1 MKKIHIIEAVIDFFD
16 SDQAGERKAK
26 YHPEIVKTHLNNM
39 FNQIIYATWLNGK
52 KFSDFSQLDAWS
64 RTYRCAVVD
73 QSGANAY
80 ALLPFA
86 PVQLPD
92 GMGIREVSDYDD
104 STTVFAPIEAT
115 ANPIFAELEVDEV
128 DDTPTFRVE
137 QSNISSGAG
146 LKSHLLRLERLPV
159 APETPITNINAML
172 IVPMDQ
178 MDDYDDVVI
187 PGMQDDT
194 IVRQVID
201 LMSRKPNPDVAND
214 NVINNQP

>member
-52 KFSDFSQLDAWS
+52 KFSDFSQLDSWS
-64 RTYRCAVVD
+64 KTYVCAVLD

-92 GMGIREVSDYDD
+92 GMGIRQVSDTDD
-104 STTVFAPIEAT
+104 SSTVFAPIEAT
-115 ANPIFAELEVDEV
+115 SNVVFAELEVDDV
-128 DDTPTFRVE
+128 DDTPTFRL
-137 QSNISSGAG
+137 QQNNISAGAG
-146 LKSHLLRLERLPV
+146 QKSHLLRLERLPI
-159 APETPITNINAML
+159 APATLITNIDAML

-201 LMSRKPNPDVAND
+201 LMSKKPNPDTAND
-214 NVINNQP
+214 SVITNN

>member
-16 SDQAGERKAK
+16 SDQAGEQKAK

-52 KFSDFSQLDAWS
+52 KFSDFSQLDSWS
-64 RTYRCAVVD
+64 KTYRCAVVD
-73 QSGANAY
+73 QSGSNAY

-92 GMGIREVSDYDD
+92 GMGIRQICDSDDN
-104 STTVFAPIEAT
+104 STVFAPIEAT
-115 ANPIFAELEVDEV
+115 ANVVFSELEVDDV
-128 DDTPTFRVE
+128 DDTPTFRLE
-137 QSNISSGAG
+137 QNNLSTVAG
-146 LKSHLLRLERLPV
+146 RQSHLLRLERLPI
-159 APETPITNINAML
+159 APASLITNIDTLL

-201 LMSRKPNPDVAND
+201 LMSKKPNPDTAND
-214 NVINNQP
+214 SVITNN